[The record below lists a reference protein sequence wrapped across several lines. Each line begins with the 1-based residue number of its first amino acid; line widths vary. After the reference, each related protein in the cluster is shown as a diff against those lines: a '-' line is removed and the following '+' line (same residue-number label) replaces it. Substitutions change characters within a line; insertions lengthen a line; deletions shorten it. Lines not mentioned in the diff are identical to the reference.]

1 MIFNLFLAWHG
12 LNCSHNISFM
22 GLFFP
27 SARLAASYLLRACV
41 LVFNSILWIKPE
53 GWRDLPC
60 LTALAH
66 RRRLHRSIKF
76 WEVLPRF
83 TLQCKQKCYGRNDKK
98 TYRYVCFP
106 CVKNQCHLLITWAL
120 CGLPHQEIVCKKA
133 CLLSVSLSAATL
145 HSFTAFNSDSGD
157 PSSLGELLS
166 WVSPYL
172 APSTLGSP
180 SVNMC

>member
-1 MIFNLFLAWHG
+1 MIFSLFLAWHG

-83 TLQCKQKCYGRNDKK
+83 TLQRKQKCYGRNDKK
-98 TYRYVCFP
+98 THRYVCFP
-106 CVKNQCHLLITWAL
+106 CEKPVPFTHNVSTAWFTTSRDCVQESLPSL
-120 CGLPHQEIVCKKA
+120 CQLKCSQVA
-133 CLLSVSLSAATL
+133 QL
-145 HSFTAFNSDSGD
+145 HR
-157 PSSLGELLS
+157 LQ
-166 WVSPYL
+166 
-172 APSTLGSP
+172 
-180 SVNMC
+180 